1 MRLSQQENRMK
12 SRLKYYTGSKL
23 LIIDE
28 LVFLLLHFGDERL
41 LSIII
46 TRKKTI
52 ITTNLPFDKWN
63 EIFNDCF
70 IKNTILDRLL
80 HHSHVIQIMGESY
93 HLKDVLNE

>member
-12 SRLKYYTGSKL
+12 SRLKYYTRSKL

-46 TRKKTI
+46 TRKK
-52 ITTNLPFDKWN
+52 
-63 EIFNDCF
+63 
-70 IKNTILDRLL
+70 RLL
-80 HHSHVIQIMGESY
+80 RQIF
-93 HLKDVLNE
+93 HLINGMKFLIILLLRIRY

>member
-12 SRLKYYTGSKL
+12 SRLKYYTRSKL

-46 TRKKTI
+46 TRKK
-52 ITTNLPFDKWN
+52 
-63 EIFNDCF
+63 
-70 IKNTILDRLL
+70 RLL
-80 HHSHVIQIMGESY
+80 RQIF
-93 HLKDVLNE
+93 HLINGMKFLMIVLLRIRY